1 MAAAFLVPLVV
12 MAAGSLRPAGLPP
25 EAGIELLPDGATLEN
40 YPAASKLVD
49 IPRHAANSLLVV
61 VVAVPLSVLFGSWA
75 GFAISRL
82 SRRAAGVFIVLSVVA
97 LMVPTVALIV
107 GRFTLFRVLG
117 VTDTYV
123 PLIAPALIGMSPF
136 YVLVF
141 AWAFRRLPADLFD
154 AATLEGMSLLSM
166 WRRVAMPL
174 VRPVM
179 IGIAVLV
186 FVVTWSNFID
196 PLIYLSDQ
204 RLATLPLA
212 LRSLSLVPVPEMP
225 LMLAGA
231 VVATL
236 PVVVAFFVVQRVL
249 LGDRPVVTWRE
260 G

>member
-1 MAAAFLVPLVV
+1 
-12 MAAGSLRPAGLPP
+12 
-25 EAGIELLPDGATLEN
+25 LEN
-40 YPAASKLVD
+40 YPAASDLVE
-49 IPRHAANSLLVV
+49 IPRHALNSLIVV
-61 VVAVPLSVLFGSWA
+61 AFAVPLSVLFGSWA
-75 GFAISRL
+75 GFAIARM
-82 SRRAAGVFIVLSVVA
+82 SRRLATLLIVLSVVA

-141 AWAFRRLPADLFD
+141 AWAFRHLPADLFD
-154 AATLEGMSLLSM
+154 AARLEGMSPFSM
-166 WRRVAMPL
+166 WRQVAMPL
-174 VRPVM
+174 VRPVT

-212 LRSLSLVPVPEMP
+212 LRSLSLVPSPDMP
-225 LMLAGA
+225 MMLAGA

-236 PVVVAFFVVQRVL
+236 PVVAAFFVVQRVL
-249 LGDRPVVTWRE
+249 LGDRPVVSWRQ